1 MAFYKGTAKTKKEDD
16 FKYEVVE
23 ECGTLGQ
30 RNGGYELKLRL
41 IKWNG
46 NDPKYDLRCWKETD
60 EGEKMLKGQTMSGE
74 ELEALYGILKGM
86 AEEKPAKQPRVAGAK
101 RSRK

>member
-1 MAFYKGTAKTKKEDD
+1 MGFYKAGTKAKQDD

-60 EGEKMLKGQTMSGE
+60 EGEKMLKGQTMSGD

-86 AEEKPAKQPRVAGAK
+86 AGDAPKAKQPRVAGAK